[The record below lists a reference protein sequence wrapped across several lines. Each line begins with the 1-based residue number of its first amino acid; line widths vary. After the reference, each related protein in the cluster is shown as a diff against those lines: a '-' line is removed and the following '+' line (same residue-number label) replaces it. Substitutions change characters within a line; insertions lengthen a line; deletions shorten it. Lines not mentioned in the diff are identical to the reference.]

1 MGRMTSSVKHPWANA
16 VRVSSLASGFAI
28 LILLLLFTSPLLAQ
42 LNYGRIFGGVTD
54 ATGGAIV
61 NATVTV
67 IDVQRGVSRPLAT
80 DSSGQYSAPSLVPG
94 TYTVRVEANGFKR
107 LDHQDVV
114 VGVGQDVRVDLTL
127 EPGEQTQ
134 TVTVTGETPEINT
147 SNATLGGTIENEIIN
162 ELPLNGRQ
170 YKNLLIFKPG
180 VMAFPGAGTNKAMES
195 NGTRADVNVWMFDGL
210 YNVNT
215 FTGQPVIGGN
225 TSGGGPDQASILPVD
240 AIQEVNVIENPKAE
254 YGWKPGAQVNIGLK
268 SGTNSIHG
276 TAFAFGRDAA
286 LDAKNPFLLPTQPKA
301 AVELEQFGASIGGP
315 IKKDK
320 LFYFGTYEGQRFL
333 VGQPNILQVPTTAA
347 GAGKGS
353 SFPDAIHDMLT
364 PSTATGNVH
373 GAIQP
378 SQLSLNLA
386 GCTVVGTSATCDASK
401 GLFGN
406 SSPTQSDPISLNNSG
421 GSNNYLGKIDY
432 HLNEHNS
439 FNGEYFYAQSDIL
452 FPKNA
457 IQPYWVTD
465 LFARVQ
471 VARGVWVW
479 TPSSTWVNEARFG
492 YDNTTLPN
500 DDAECAK
507 NLTHPDYGALGVV
520 SGAQYC
526 GFPAITI
533 STFAAL
539 GGTNN
544 PQTNHFGTWE
554 ASDSVSYTRGNH
566 QFKFGGE
573 FHSSLW
579 GGAQRNN
586 GTGSV
591 SFGSVAAFPG
601 ATNLQTFL
609 AGVPA
614 SGAILVGDPIRS
626 IREWHYALFGQDD
639 WRLTKRITLNLGL
652 RWEYEP
658 PISDARNLLGN
669 FDPNSATGLVQVGKG
684 ISSSYNSDLNN
695 FAPRVGIAWDVTG
708 KGTTVV
714 HTGIGVVYNSLT
726 NIQNLASLGNTGAAL
741 HAIPT
746 GFSLIAA
753 NGTALPSPGNIALG
767 TVTLSSA
774 NIPWAVNTQ
783 IFNTTASALTC
794 GNGLGRV
801 NPAAA
806 TGGTNPANPPPC
818 QVNAIN
824 PNIRFGY
831 VTTWTLGV
839 QHAFTNNLSA
849 NIAYVGNH
857 GTKLFVPIDINQ
869 PVPGVKN
876 GAAAPSSQSEL
887 IRRPYYTK
895 FPYLSTIL
903 YYTDAEESNY
913 DALQASLTQRVTHG
927 LNFTAAYTY
936 AHALDQQSYD
946 TASVTQQDS
955 TNLVGDYG
963 ASNFD
968 VRHNFS
974 LAATYTFPG
983 KHMRGQLL
991 EGWQVNA
998 AVNLLSRFPYTSLD
1012 SSDDLSGTG
1021 KLQDRWD
1028 LFGHAEDFPLSNRTS
1043 VPCYGVLGSTFAPSA
1058 AGPCTAV
1065 AAGPTATPWANM
1077 PQACVTAAASIPTN
1091 PSVVSVSPAVAGAT
1105 GLTQLARLGCYM
1117 EGSSVI
1123 VPPAQGTFGTMGR
1136 DVLRGKGYQQFD
1148 MSITKNWKFG
1158 ERFTTQFRVEAFNVF
1173 NHTQYNL
1180 NGPSGN
1186 LGPSISSPVAFG
1198 VATSTPDSGNG
1209 VIGGGGPREIQL
1221 GLKFIF

>member
-1 MGRMTSSVKHPWANA
+1 MLLWA
-16 VRVSSLASGFAI
+16 
-28 LILLLLFTSPLLAQ
+28 SPLRSQ
-42 LNYGRIFGGVTD
+42 LNYGRIFGAVTD

-61 NATVTV
+61 NATVTI
-67 IDVQRGVSRPLAT
+67 IDVERGVTRPLAT
-80 DSSGQYSAPSLVPG
+80 DNVGQYSAPSLVPG
-94 TYTVRVEANGFKR
+94 TYTVRVEAPGFKK

-134 TVTVTGETPEINT
+134 TVTVTGEAPEINT
-147 SNATLGGTIENEIIN
+147 SNATLGGTIENTIVN

-170 YKNLLIFKPG
+170 YKNLLVFKPG
-180 VMAFPGAGTNKAMES
+180 VMAFPGSGNNKAFES

-286 LDAKNPFLLPTQPKA
+286 LDAKNPFLLPSQPKA

-333 VGQPNILQVPTTAA
+333 VGQPNILQVPTSQP
-347 GAGKGS
+347 GAGPSS
-353 SFPDAIHDMLT
+353 SFPDAIKDILT
-364 PSTATGNVH
+364 NHPTVKLN
-373 GAIQP
+373 P
-378 SQLSLNLA
+378 LSLNLA
-386 GCTVVGTSATCDASK
+386 GCTAAGVCDASK

-406 SSPTQSDPISLNNSG
+406 SGPTQLDTIALNNRG
-421 GSNNYLGKIDY
+421 GSNNYLAKIDY

-439 FNGEYFYAQSDIL
+439 FNGEYFFAQSDIL

-465 LFARVQ
+465 LYARVQ

-479 TPSSTWVNEARFG
+479 TPNSTWVSEARFG

-500 DDAECAK
+500 DDAECTQ
-507 NLTHPDYGALGVV
+507 NLTHPDYQALGLI

-526 GFPAITI
+526 GFPAVTIT
-533 STFAAL
+533 TFAAL

-554 ASDSVSYTRGNH
+554 GSDSISYTRGDH
-566 QFKFGGE
+566 LLKFGGE
-573 FHSSLW
+573 VHSSLW

-586 GTGSV
+586 GTGTV
-591 SFGSVAAFPG
+591 NFGTIAAFPG
-601 ATNLQTFL
+601 ATNLETFL

-626 IREWHYALFGQDD
+626 IREWHYALFAQDD
-639 WRLTKRITLNLGL
+639 WRITRRITLNLGL

-658 PISDARNLLGN
+658 PIVDARNLLGN
-669 FDPNSATGLVQVGKG
+669 FDPNSSTGLVQVGKQ
-684 ISSSYNSDLNN
+684 ISSPYNADKNN
-695 FAPRVGIAWDVTG
+695 FAPRIGIAWDVSG

-714 HTGIGVVYNSLT
+714 RLGGGITYNSLT

-746 GFSLIAA
+746 GFTLISP
-753 NGTALPSPGNIALG
+753 NGSALPSPGNIAVG
-767 TVTLSSA
+767 TISLSSA
-774 NIPWAVNTQ
+774 NVPWALNTT
-783 IFNTTASALTC
+783 IFNTTAAALTC
-794 GNGLGRV
+794 GDGLGKV
-801 NPAAA
+801 NPLAPTSAN
-806 TGGTNPANPPPC
+806 NPANPPPC

-839 QHAFTNNLSA
+839 QHAFTNNLSM
-849 NIAYVGNH
+849 NVAYVGNH

-869 PVPGVKN
+869 PVPGAKN
-876 GAAAPSSQSEL
+876 TGTAPGTQNEL
-887 IRRPYYTK
+887 MRRPYFSK
-895 FPYLSTIL
+895 FPYFSTIL

-927 LNFTAAYTY
+927 LNFTAAYTF

-946 TASVTQQDS
+946 TASVSHQDS
-955 TNLVGDYG
+955 RNLGADYG

-968 VRHNFS
+968 VRHNFT
-974 LAATYTFPG
+974 LAATYSFPG
-983 KHMRGQLL
+983 KKVPGQLL

-998 AVNLLSRFPYTSLD
+998 AVNLLSAFPYTALD
-1012 SSDDLSGTG
+1012 SSDDISGTG

-1028 LFGHAEDFPLSNRTS
+1028 LVGSAKDFHLSNRTPL
-1043 VPCYGVLGSTFAPSA
+1043 PCFGQAGSSFAK
-1058 AGPCTAV
+1058 AGCSTAV
-1065 AAGPTATPWANM
+1065 PAACAAAAAQVVTGPTGQTGT
-1077 PQACVTAAASIPTN
+1077 QALAA
-1091 PSVVSVSPAVAGAT
+1091 
-1105 GLTQLARLGCYM
+1105 LGCYM
-1117 EGSSVI
+1117 SGSSVI
-1123 VPPAQGTFGTMGR
+1123 VPPTQGTFGTMGR
-1136 DVLRGKGYQQFD
+1136 DVLRGKGFQQFD
-1148 MSITKNWKFG
+1148 MSISKNWRFG
-1158 ERFTTQFRVEAFNVF
+1158 ERLTAQFRAEAFNVL

-1180 NGPSGN
+1180 NGPSGI
-1186 LGPSISSPVAFG
+1186 LGPSISSPLAFG
-1198 VATSTPDSGNG
+1198 VATSTPDSGNT
-1209 VIGGGGPREIQL
+1209 VIGSGGPREIQF